1 MRSGGGGGPQT
12 DSGTRDA
19 ANLGAVGQ
27 GCQSDERNLG
37 EKVEELSLILYSMT
51 MINKHDNI

>member
-19 ANLGAVGQ
+19 ASLGEVGQ
-27 GCQSDERNLG
+27 VCQSDERNL
-37 EKVEELSLILYSMT
+37 EKEVEELSLILYLL
-51 MINKHDNI
+51 I